1 MPVRVLEHGDSH
13 AALGRELLQHKPI
26 TAMPVRQRVGPLHLH
41 ARIQTVALGYNHFP
55 VAQVRCDGRW
65 IKMLDKPSH
74 VSSSPISDPVLHENG
89 NREFWNGLYGMNRMS
104 MKELVNFGRS
114 WAYPSEMSMSG
125 SGFASL
131 GYDRSQRCY
140 QVERREPGGGPLEI
154 TLQGTKDSPIVNPA
168 IRIKNWNVDSAKVLV
183 NGKLGDEVRLGF
195 HHGIEG
201 TDLVLF
207 ALINET
213 APLKLTITK

>member
-1 MPVRVLEHGDSH
+1 
-13 AALGRELLQHKPI
+13 
-26 TAMPVRQRVGPLHLH
+26 
-41 ARIQTVALGYNHFP
+41 
-55 VAQVRCDGRW
+55 
-65 IKMLDKPSH
+65 MLDKPSQ
-74 VSSSPISDPVLHENG
+74 VSSSPISDPVIHENG
-89 NREFWNGLYGMNRMS
+89 NRAYWNGLYGMNRMS

-114 WAYPSEMSMSG
+114 WAYPAEMSLNG
-125 SGFASL
+125 SDFASS

-140 QVERREPGGGPLEI
+140 QVERREPGGGLLEI
-154 TLQGTKDSPIVNPA
+154 TLQGTKASPILNPA
-168 IRIKNWNVDSAKVLV
+168 FRIKNWNANTAKVLV
-183 NGKLGDEVRLGF
+183 NGQPGAEVRFGF